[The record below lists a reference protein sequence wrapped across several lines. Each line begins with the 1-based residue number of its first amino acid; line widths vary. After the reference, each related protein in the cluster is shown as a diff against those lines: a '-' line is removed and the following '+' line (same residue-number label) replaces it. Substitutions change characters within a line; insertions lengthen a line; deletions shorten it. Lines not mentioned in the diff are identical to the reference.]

1 MPYRINSIRR
11 RALDREVLSGTFLNI
26 GSPVTVEMAGFSG
39 LDWVLIDCEH
49 GPGGYETMVHQ
60 IRAAGVTPAAPIV
73 RIASNES
80 VATFKRVLD
89 IGAAGVMVP
98 WIQDAEDAQKAVFA
112 MRYPPQG
119 VRGVAGSPR
128 AASYGT
134 NADEY
139 LGAANDLV
147 LTVIQIERSEAVDNI
162 DAIAA
167 IDGVDVLFIG
177 PMDLSVSL
185 GHPKQWNHPGQRE
198 AYRKVADAAKNA
210 GKAAGIL
217 LAGPDQIDDMAELV
231 EMGFTFIAAGSDGAL
246 VAQGMGAVAKALN
259 GLK

>member
-11 RALDREVLSGTFLNI
+11 RALDREVLSGTFLNLA
-26 GSPVTVEMAGFSG
+26 SPATVEIAGFSG

-60 IRAAGVTPAAPIV
+60 VRAAGVTPASPIV

-80 VATFKRVLD
+80 TATVKRVLD
-89 IGAAGVMVP
+89 IGAAGVMIP
-98 WIQDAEDAQKAVFA
+98 WIKDAADAAKAVAA

-128 AASYGT
+128 AASYGV

-139 LGAANDLV
+139 LQQANESV
-147 LTVIQIERSEAVDNI
+147 LTVIQIERAEAVDGI
-162 DAIAA
+162 EAIAA
-167 IDGVDVLFIG
+167 VDGVDVLFVG

-185 GHPKQWNHPGQRE
+185 GHPKQWHHPRQKE
-198 AYRKVADAAKNA
+198 AYQKVADAARAA

-217 LAGPDQIDDMAELV
+217 LAGPDQIKDMPEIA
-231 EMGFTFIAAGSDGAL
+231 EMGYTFLAAGSDGAL
-246 VAQGMGAVAKALN
+246 IVQGMGGIASALN
-259 GLK
+259 ALK

>member
-11 RALDREVLSGTFLNI
+11 RALDREVLSGSFLNLA
-26 GSPVTVEMAGFSG
+26 SPATVEIAGFSG

-49 GPGGYETMVHQ
+49 GPGGYETMAHQ
-60 IRAAGVTPAAPIV
+60 VRAAGVTPAAPIV
-73 RIASNES
+73 RIAANDTPS
-80 VATFKRVLD
+80 FKRVLD
-89 IGAAGVMVP
+89 VGAAGVMVP
-98 WIQDAEDAQKAVFA
+98 WIKNAEDAANAVLA

-128 AASYGT
+128 AASYGL

-139 LGAANDLV
+139 LREANDLL
-147 LTVIQIERSEAVDNI
+147 LTVIQIERSEAVDDI

-185 GHPKQWNHPGQRE
+185 GHPKQWDHPKQRE

-217 LAGPDQIDDMAELV
+217 LAGPDQIDDMAELI
-231 EMGFTFIAAGSDGAL
+231 EMGYTFIAAGSDGAL
-246 VAQGMGAVAKALN
+246 VVHGMRTIASALN

>member
-1 MPYRINSIRR
+1 MPYRINSIRH
-11 RALDREVLSGTFLNI
+11 RALNREVLSGTFLNT
-26 GSPVTVEMAGFSG
+26 GSPATVEMAGFSG

-49 GPGGYETMVHQ
+49 GQGGYETMAHQ

-73 RIASNES
+73 RIAANDTPS
-80 VATFKRVLD
+80 FKRVLD
-89 IGAAGVMVP
+89 LGAAGVMVP
-98 WIQDAEDAQKAVFA
+98 WIKNAEDAANAVAA

-119 VRGVAGSPR
+119 IRGVAGTPR
-128 AASYGT
+128 ATSYGL
-134 NADEY
+134 NAAEY
-139 LGAANDLV
+139 LRDANKNL
-147 LTVIQIERSEAVDNI
+147 LTAIQIERLEALDNI

-185 GHPKQWNHPGQRE
+185 GHPGQWNHPKQRE
-198 AYRKVADAAKNA
+198 AYQKVADAAKNS

-217 LAGPDQIDDMAELV
+217 LAGADQLDDMAAIV
-231 EMGFTFIAAGSDGAL
+231 EMGFTFIASGSDGAL
-246 VAQGMGAVAKALN
+246 VVQGFKAIAAALN

>member
-11 RALDREVLSGTFLNI
+11 RVLNREVLSGTFLNLAC
-26 GSPVTVEMAGFSG
+26 PATVEMAGFSG

-60 IRAAGVTPAAPIV
+60 IRAAGITPAAPIV
-73 RIASNES
+73 RIAAND
-80 VATFKRVLD
+80 TPTIKRVLD
-89 IGAAGVMVP
+89 VGAAGVMVP
-98 WIQDAEDAQKAVFA
+98 WIRNAEDATNAVSA

-119 VRGVAGSPR
+119 VRGVASSPR
-128 AASYGT
+128 ATSYGL

-139 LGAANDLV
+139 LSQANDLL
-147 LTVIQIERSEAVDNI
+147 LTIIQIERSEAVDDIN
-162 DAIAA
+162 AIAA

-185 GHPKQWNHPGQRE
+185 GHPQQWDHPKQRE
-198 AYRKVADAAKNA
+198 AYRKVAVAAKNA

-217 LAGPDQIDDMAELV
+217 LAGPNQIDDMADLV
-231 EMGFTFIAAGSDGAL
+231 EMGYTFIAAGSDGGL
-246 VAQGMGAVAKALN
+246 VGQGMGAIATALN